1 MHDGPEIVTE
11 ELSWSPQQDRA
22 LLDIQDWLRR
32 PPTMGEQVRKL
43 FGYAGT
49 GKSTLAREINAM
61 VGGNA
66 LSCAY
71 TGKAASVMARKGL
84 PGSTTVH
91 RLIYTPVGDGKQRI
105 RELEAELAL
114 LERVQERS
122 QGLSKR
128 LAAVRRSLQEARASA
143 GPQFVLKEESEV
155 SYAPLV
161 ILDECSMV
169 GERMAED
176 LLSFGVRLLV
186 LGDPA
191 QLPPVKGTGFFTVGE
206 PHNLLTEVHRQAK
219 GDPIIEIATLVR
231 EGRHPQLGEY
241 GLTRVV
247 SRVSAEEA
255 VAHDQ
260 VLCGT
265 NKKRRAI
272 NARHRDIDG
281 RTSRFPEAGERL
293 MCLKNDHK
301 VGLLNGTAWVTTED
315 TPEPDDDAGQVFLTI
330 SPEEGGEPQGLPAEA
345 SLFINEEA
353 GADWRSRGQHFT
365 YGYAATVHKAQ
376 GSQWDEVLLFDDWPN
391 RETHRSWL
399 YTGITRAARRLT
411 LVR

>member
-1 MHDGPEIVTE
+1 MTDY
-11 ELSWSPQQDRA
+11 SWSPQQERA
-22 LLDIQDWLRR
+22 LIEIEDWLRR

-49 GKSTLAREINAM
+49 GKSTMAKAINDM
-61 VGGNA
+61 LGGTA

-84 PGSTTVH
+84 PGSTTIH

-105 RELEAELAL
+105 KELEEELRL
-114 LERVQERS
+114 LERVSDKSR
-122 QGLSKR
+122 GLAMR
-128 LAAVRRSLQEARASA
+128 LTAVRRSLQEARANG

-155 SYAPLV
+155 SCAPLV

-191 QLPPVKGTGFFTVGE
+191 QLPPVKGTGYFTEGE

-219 GDPIIEIATLVR
+219 GNPIIDIATMVR
-231 EGRHPQLGEY
+231 EGRQPDLGDY
-241 GLTRVV
+241 GSTRVL
-247 SRVSAEEA
+247 SRIEA
-255 VAHDQ
+255 ADAMAHDQ

-272 NARHRDIDG
+272 NNRHRQIAEHV
-281 RTSRFPEAGERL
+281 SAYPSAGERL
-293 MCLKNDHK
+293 VCLKNDHK
-301 VGLLNGTAWVTTED
+301 VGLLNGTIWNVTED
-315 TPEPDDDAGQVFLTI
+315 TPEPGTDDGQVFLRI
-330 SPEEGGEPQGLPAEA
+330 QPEDGGEPMGLPAEA
-345 SLFINEEA
+345 SLFVDEEK

-365 YGYAATVHKAQ
+365 YGYALTVHKAQ
-376 GSQWDEVLLFDDWPN
+376 GSQWDNVLLFDDWPS
-391 RETHRSWL
+391 RDTHRKWL
-399 YTGITRAARRLT
+399 YTGVTRAAERLT